1 MTTQTSNTGGLAA
14 ASRELITAARSAEEH
29 NTPSKQL
36 VAQFTLPQGHD
47 TGIFPHFGRMQVDN
61 LTEGEEI
68 VEAQD
73 LGMTSVSAAPSEVGG
88 KVIMTDRLLA
98 RNVAVNFR
106 SAGRQLG
113 NAQGRKEE
121 QDVNSLFSGL
131 NGGTSFGAAG
141 AFFSAANAVGCI
153 GRAVSAR
160 MGDNLRVVVHPNS
173 LLRLSRDLNVIG
185 AGAAQPLDSGFSV
198 ERLRRFYT
206 GIQLNMVPFFQT
218 GEITVD
224 SSDDGIGAIFDV
236 DAMGFLTEKAWA
248 TEKQRQATLRAWV
261 LVVVSSYVAFEMD
274 DALGAPLTYDAATPA
289 TA

>member
-1 MTTQTSNTGGLAA
+1 MAVQTSSSPQLSA
-14 ASRELITAARSAEEH
+14 ASMELITAARFAEEH

-36 VAQFTLPQGHD
+36 VAKFTLPKGHD

-88 KVIMTDRLLA
+88 KVIMTDRLLF
-98 RNVAVNFR
+98 RNVAANFR

-121 QDVNSLFSGL
+121 QDINGLFSGL
-131 NGGTSFGAAG
+131 NGGTTFGAAG
-141 AFFSAANAVGCI
+141 AAFSAANAVGVI
-153 GRAVSAR
+153 GRAVTAR

-185 AGAAQPLDSGFSV
+185 GGAAQPLSTGFSV
-198 ERLRRFYT
+198 ERLAKFYT
-206 GIQLNMVPFFQT
+206 GVTLNGVPFFQT
-218 GEITVD
+218 AEIAVD
-224 SSDDGIGAIFDV
+224 SSDDMVGAIFDE
-236 DAMGFLTEKAWA
+236 DALGWLTEKAWG
-248 TEKQRQATLRAWV
+248 TERQRQATLRAWV

-274 DALGAPLTYDAATPA
+274 DALGAPLTYDAATPS
-289 TA
+289 TS

>member
-1 MTTQTSNTGGLAA
+1 MTTQTSTTGNLAN
-14 ASRELITAARSAEEH
+14 ASRELITAARFAEEH

-36 VAQFTLPQGHD
+36 VSKFTLPKGHD
-47 TGIFPHFGRMQVDN
+47 TGVFPHFGRMQVDN

-73 LGMTSVSAAPSEVGG
+73 LGMTSVSASPSEVGG
-88 KVIMTDRLLA
+88 KVIMTDLLLR
-98 RNVAVNFR
+98 RNVAANFR

-113 NAQGRKEE
+113 NGQGRKEE
-121 QDVNSLFSGL
+121 QDVNALYSAL
-131 NGGTSFGAAG
+131 NGGTTFGAAG
-141 AFFSAANAVGCI
+141 AVFSAANAVGCI

-185 AGAAQPLDSGFSV
+185 AGAAQPLSDGFSK
-198 ERLRRFYT
+198 ERLEKFYT
-206 GIQLNMVPFFQT
+206 GVKLNMVSFFQT

-224 SSDDGIGAIFDV
+224 ASDDMVGAIFDE
-236 DAMGFLTEKAWA
+236 DALGFLTEKSWG

-261 LVVVSSYVAFEMD
+261 LVVVSSYVAFEKD
-274 DALGAPLTYDAATPA
+274 DSLGAPLTYDAATPA
-289 TA
+289 TS